1 MKDGRPSD
9 TGEPERYRPKG
20 SGRRGSGP
28 VKQRG
33 FVERAMSRGH
43 SGHGAESVRPYLRDM
58 LRLKS
63 LLPSPFPIPEP
74 QLAGDKDKDEHHR

>member
-9 TGEPERYRPKG
+9 TGEPERRRPKG
-20 SGRRGSGP
+20 SERRGSGP

-33 FVERAMSRGH
+33 FIERAMSRGH

-58 LRLKS
+58 LKLKS

-74 QLAGDKDKDEHHR
+74 QPARDKDKDEHHR